1 MRATSS
7 KFFFFF
13 AMQKLRQ
20 GRKKKPIQSII
31 PRVSR
36 INAFSI
42 QCLDYKT
49 LKLAKSLDE
58 DLPITRIS
66 GGRYSFIF
74 GTIFWSG
81 TIYKIGRKTK
91 FQYQSIRNQ

>member
-1 MRATSS
+1 MNKS
-7 KFFFFF
+7 FF
-13 AMQKLRQ
+13 
-20 GRKKKPIQSII
+20 
-31 PRVSR
+31 
-36 INAFSI
+36 NAI
-42 QCLDYKT
+42 QCLEYKT

-58 DLPITRIS
+58 ALPITRIS

-91 FQYQSIRNQ
+91 FQYQSIRNQQSPVDAHRLKGNIMDCNRPSHISLSN